1 MEDIYENIHT
11 PAQQATNTLAQSPP
25 TSSEN
30 LYHYM
35 VGAQAAIKQLKE
47 GVVVTVYS
55 LKRKPERLHLMAL
68 PDLCLLQC
76 VRALGARPEITV
88 DLSRVQEVRQGKR
101 SADFDKW
108 PEESNREDSA
118 LCLVIFY
125 GTEGL
130 PQPLALAARSRE
142 EYAVVVEAVR
152 ALDIAARSQNY
163 QAQRLRW
170 FMRQFHESR
179 GSYPGLAV
187 DERLSLKQFRSWLL
201 RNSLI
206 VRKAVL
212 QGLLTKYGMSS
223 TLRLSSFVQLVKEI
237 MRIPSVTKRFQ
248 KYFVHKDGSQY
259 VTPVT
264 FLNFLQREQFEAET
278 NEAQAKELLKK
289 FLMGEENRFPSS
301 LNLSV
306 TEFEDFLFSPFNS
319 VWKPAFERVHQDMS
333 LPLTD
338 YWIASSHNTYL
349 VGNQL
354 KGQSSE
360 EMYARCLRAGCR
372 CLELDCWD
380 GSDGQPII
388 THGYTLTSKIKVA
401 EVLKVIKENAWVA
414 SEYPIILSLENHL
427 SLGQQRLMARMMKD
441 VFGDELLTE
450 PVDQNE
456 SVMPSPEQLKR
467 KIIIKDRKLR
477 TDSCAAEGED
487 GSSGRQAGKN
497 ASLLLKN
504 PQTGTWEQ
512 HTFGLTDT
520 TLFFTRDKT
529 ADDDDEEDEDEALE
543 DIDYEEY
550 FDEYDSDED
559 EDDLKYQPWYYGMI
573 ARREVKRLLK
583 EPEVG
588 SQAPQDGAFLV
599 RLSERGDSYVL
610 SFIWEGELKHVRVK
624 TREEEGRTLYT
635 FGNEVWYPT
644 ITELVRYFRTHR
656 LYIADVHR
664 HLYLD
669 KPVCKPFER
678 INADWYRPDMSRFQ
692 AERLLLRIPDEG
704 AFLVR
709 SSSEPGSLSL
719 SFRRRKKISHF
730 QIYKRGK
737 AYVCGTYR
745 FLSLQKMV
753 DYFRR
758 RPLYRKTKLT
768 VAATEE
774 IAVANVD
781 EECELYGGL
790 LYCDPSDLRCER
802 RMSVRALYDFMGQD
816 SEQLSFTRGA
826 TITNVRE
833 EDKPWWRGDYGDQK
847 QKYFPANYVQ
857 IIPETDESETQQMV
871 MDDTLAFES
880 LYVDAGPY
888 NQKDIQK
895 FAFHIHAPGYKTPLV
910 VGCNSLLQLE
920 EWVEAIREGIA
931 RAGVLQTERERQE
944 KTQKRAKEL
953 SDLIVYFQST
963 SFDPNSTRRYYHVSS
978 LSEDKV
984 NSVVEG
990 ALLRA
995 SRHQMLRVYPK
1006 ATRITSN
1013 NFDPTAMWVL
1023 GIQMVALNYQT
1034 PDCPMQINQARFLTN
1049 GRSGYIL
1056 KPSFLRNPKNSISDV
1071 MNLKVP
1077 SEPIYLTVTVLAAR
1091 NLCSSGR
1098 NLGVIRPFVVVEII
1112 GLPLDNR
1119 KSRTKAVDEDNGLNP
1134 VWNEEPTKFDVSCP
1148 ELAFLRFEILTEVN
1162 DNKASIAQATFPVSG
1177 LRQGYRSVPL
1187 RNKFS
1192 ETLDMTSLLIHL
1204 EIKTPRDAT
1213 EENLFRVMEG
1223 VRRYRAELSAQDTGR
1238 DQQIHKELLKV
1249 EQKLLDYLQVARRR
1263 GSDMNT
1269 YNGHS

>member
-588 SQAPQDGAFLV
+588 SQAPQDGAFL
-599 RLSERGDSYVL
+599 
-610 SFIWEGELKHVRVK
+610 GELKHVRVK

-678 INADWYRPDMSRFQ
+678 INAEQ
-692 AERLLLRIPDEG
+692 CLRLHVNTLGPIVRT
-704 AFLVR
+704 LVCSVR
-709 SSSEPGSLSL
+709 
-719 SFRRRKKISHF
+719 RRRKKISHF

-802 RMSVRALYDFMGQD
+802 R
-816 SEQLSFTRGA
+816 
-826 TITNVRE
+826 
-833 EDKPWWRGDYGDQK
+833 
-847 QKYFPANYVQ
+847 

-931 RAGVLQTERERQE
+931 RAGVLVR
-944 KTQKRAKEL
+944 
-953 SDLIVYFQST
+953 
-963 SFDPNSTRRYYHVSS
+963 TRRYYHVSS

-1269 YNGHS
+1269 